1 MHLLSAFARRLAGR
15 TAVLCSVVSLAWAH
29 PQGGAPTA
37 ATEPDLVL
45 TGELGEHDHQT
56 YRTVPFAVPEG
67 TARIT
72 VRFAYTGREQRTTID
87 LGLIGPDGFRGRSGF
102 NGWSGGNK
110 RVFTVSA
117 VDATPSYRPAPLL
130 PGQWALLLGIPN
142 LRPGMRSTFTAE
154 VYLARSLAVA
164 AEPAFLRPALK
175 AEEGWYR
182 GDFHAHTG
190 HSDGWMRHADDTR
203 IPAPVHVALEEAAAA
218 GLDFLALTEH
228 NTTSVG
234 NALRELQPLY
244 PNLLLLP
251 GQELT
256 TFHGHANAFGTLAP
270 LDFRVGS
277 PAVPSWDALLDQATA
292 EGALVSV
299 NHPVRP
305 SGEACMGCGWTNPA
319 DLARVQAIEIVNGPD
334 AGTAYSGIPFWHQQL
349 NAGLRLTG
357 IGGSDTHGWR
367 ETAAS
372 PTTAQVGRP
381 TTVVQASALSV
392 GALLDGVR
400 RGRVFVDVKGTKDS
414 ALDLRAQT
422 GSGGEAVMGGV
433 LHLRAGERVRFAAQA
448 RAAGAARIVPIAD
461 GTADPS
467 FLAGAADKAGPGD
480 HHFEWQPPAGWHWVR
495 VDVVDAAGGL
505 LLVGNPIYLNVSGEK
520 K

>member
-1 MHLLSAFARRLAGR
+1 MHLLPAFARRLSVR
-15 TAVLCSVVSLAWAH
+15 TAVLCCALSLA
-29 PQGGAPTA
+29 GADLPLRAAPA
-37 ATEPDLVL
+37 ATLPDLVL
-45 TGELGEHDHQT
+45 SGELGEHDHQT
-56 YRTVPFAVPEG
+56 YRTVPFVVPEG

-87 LGLIGPDGFRGRSGF
+87 LGLIGPDGFRGWNGF

-110 RVFTVSA
+110 SVFTVSA
-117 VDATPSYRPAPLL
+117 VDATPSYRPAPVV
-130 PGQWALLLGIPN
+130 PGEWALLLGIPN
-142 LRPGMRSTFTAE
+142 LRPGMRSTYTAE
-154 VYLARSLAVA
+154 VYFARSLAVA
-164 AEPAFLRPALK
+164 AEPAFLRPVL
-175 AEEGWYR
+175 EGGEGWYR

-190 HSDGWMRHADDTR
+190 HSDGWMRHADAAR
-203 IPAPVHVALEEAAAA
+203 IPAPVHVAIEEAVAA

-228 NTTSVG
+228 NTTSVA

-244 PNLLLLP
+244 PRLLLLP

-277 PAVPSWDALLDQATA
+277 PAVPSWDVLLDQAA
-292 EGALVSV
+292 DAGALVSV

-319 DLARVQAIEIVNGPD
+319 DLARVQAIEIVNGTD

-367 ETAAS
+367 EDDATPTAAR
-372 PTTAQVGRP
+372 VGRP
-381 TTVVQASALSV
+381 TTVVHASNLSV
-392 GALLDGVR
+392 GALLHGVR
-400 RGRVFVDVKGTKDS
+400 HGRVFVDVQGTRDS
-414 ALDLRAQT
+414 ALDLRAST
-422 GSGGEAVMGGV
+422 PGGARAVMGGV
-433 LHLRAGERVRFAAQA
+433 LTVRPGERVLFAAHA
-448 RAAGAARIVPIAD
+448 RAAGASRVVTIAD
-461 GTADPS
+461 GNVDPA
-467 FLAGAADKAGPGD
+467 FLHAAEAARIED
-480 HHFEWQPPAGWHWVR
+480 HRFEWQPPPGWHWVR
-495 VDVVDAAGGL
+495 IDVVDASGTL

-520 K
+520 